1 MYRSKTKIWT
11 GLGAFVITAG
21 SVQAEPPSRP
31 SDQTATADPFAN
43 TQLKADYLSPAE
55 QPLYLASQ
63 TGLAGEGGEGGE
75 AGAAA
80 GANPDEAYMTMLM
93 LMHGHLRIGRALVE
107 QQAWDDAIMHF
118 RHPIEEI
125 YGELQ
130 AELEQ
135 RQVEDFRAELD
146 TLAGHVRDQ
155 ESEPFRQAFDRVQAA
170 IDTAVAALP
179 AEVRQSAT
187 FKLNV
192 AMRLLQQAALEYN
205 AAIADGRIV
214 NVAEYQDSRGFVW
227 TAEELLNDAA
237 AELVQR
243 DAEAWQSMET
253 LLADIK
259 QAWPDVQ
266 PPDEPAQPVSRVLS
280 NISRLDLQAS
290 RLR

>member
-1 MYRSKTKIWT
+1 
-11 GLGAFVITAG
+11 
-21 SVQAEPPSRP
+21 
-31 SDQTATADPFAN
+31 
-43 TQLKADYLSPAE
+43 
-55 QPLYLASQ
+55 
-63 TGLAGEGGEGGE
+63 
-75 AGAAA
+75 
-80 GANPDEAYMTMLM
+80 MTMLM

-107 QQAWDDAIMHF
+107 QQAWDDAVMHF

-125 YGELQ
+125 YGELE
-130 AELEQ
+130 AELKQ

-146 TLAGHVRDQ
+146 ALAGHVRDQ
-155 ESEPFRQAFDRVQAA
+155 EHEPFEQAFDRVQAA

-179 AEVRQSAT
+179 AEVRNSAT

-227 TAEELLNDAA
+227 TAAELLHDVA
-237 AELVQR
+237 AELGRR
-243 DAEAWQSMET
+243 DAEAWQMMET

-259 QAWPDVQ
+259 RAWPDVQ
-266 PPDEPAQPVSRVLS
+266 PPAEPAQPVSRVLS